1 MISVAGVR
9 WRIVFLFAASR
20 CHYDAL
26 DEGWIVRLGSV
37 RFENLKNFQICI
49 SNILRWRRLDEKQEE
64 TVFNKNV
71 DLKTFSKVTNPP
83 QKEISEF
90 YFRIIQISFE
100 CLNDT
105 ENVD

>member
-1 MISVAGVR
+1 MHWMRDGLSDCA
-9 WRIVFLFAASR
+9 R
-20 CHYDAL
+20 C
-26 DEGWIVRLGSV
+26 SV

-90 YFRIIQISFE
+90 DFRILQISFE
-100 CLNDT
+100 CLIDT
-105 ENVD
+105 ENVDQINLFTSMEGR